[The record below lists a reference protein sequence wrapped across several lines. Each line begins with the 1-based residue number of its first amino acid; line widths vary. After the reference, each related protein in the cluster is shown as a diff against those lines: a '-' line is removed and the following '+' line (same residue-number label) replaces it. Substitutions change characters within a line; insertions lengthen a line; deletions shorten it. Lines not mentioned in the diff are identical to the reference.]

1 MKKFVTIFLTV
12 IIICSLACSVLAS
25 TGTVNTQGLN
35 LRDGASTS
43 GTNIIV
49 KIDKDEVLNIEEDL
63 GEWYK
68 VNYKDYSGFVNKQYV
83 DLNPEEPVETTIEDG
98 HGRVLSDATNVYV
111 LPLLNSTHLSE
122 LKKGQDVIIISEV
135 ENWKFIQTENT
146 TGWVVANKIEG
157 TLKKESNQENET
169 NNQTENKA
177 NEVVEENNQVTNNV
191 DTNNENTSTEEN
203 EEKPQTTTTYPTSL
217 YVNVD
222 AVNIRENATTESNVV
237 ASVGLNTPVRV
248 TGEEGDWYKVEV
260 SDGKGYIMKRYLSQE
275 KQ

>member
-25 TGTVNTQGLN
+25 IGTVNTQGLN

-68 VNYKDYSGFVNKQYV
+68 VNYKDYSGFVSKQYV
-83 DLNPEEPVETTIEDG
+83 DLNSEEPAETTIEEG
-98 HGRVLSDATNVYV
+98 HGKILADETCVYV
-111 LPLLNSTHLSE
+111 LPLLNSTNLSE

-146 TGWVVANKIEG
+146 TGWVAANKIEG
-157 TLKKESNQENET
+157 TLKKDSNQE

-191 DTNNENTSTEEN
+191 DANNENTATEGN
-203 EEKPQTTTTYPTSL
+203 EEKPQTTTMTYPTSL

-222 AVNIRENATTESNVV
+222 AVNIREDATTESDVV
-237 ASVGLNTPVRV
+237 ASIGLNTPVRV
-248 TGEEGDWYKVEV
+248 TGESGDWYKVEV
-260 SDGKGYIMKRYLSQE
+260 SDGKGYIMKRYLSQD